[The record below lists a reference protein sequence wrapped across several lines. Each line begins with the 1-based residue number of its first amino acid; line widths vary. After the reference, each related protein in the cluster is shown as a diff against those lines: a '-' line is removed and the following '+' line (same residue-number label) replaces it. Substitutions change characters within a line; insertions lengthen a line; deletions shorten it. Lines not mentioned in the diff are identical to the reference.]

1 MPFMRP
7 TNKKRRTM
15 KKLIV
20 TTVLFLLILSVTEV
34 SGQVSFGVKGSFDMF
49 NMTVKDSDGDK
60 SETGLVPRFDAGVFA
75 EYTLADEFFIR
86 PELLFATKGMKL
98 KESSHEPV
106 FNVSYLQL
114 PVLFLYKGTLS
125 TGKVL
130 LGFGPYL
137 AMGIGGKYRYD
148 DSEVDVKFKNNVTGS
163 TVSVLYFKPFDFGA
177 QLMAG
182 YELAGGLS
190 IALNTSMGL
199 TNITPKYNGEKPE
212 SSIANVGFGL
222 TLGYLFGKN

>member
-1 MPFMRP
+1 
-7 TNKKRRTM
+7 M

-20 TTVLFLLILSVTEV
+20 TTLLCLLIFSVTEV

-75 EYTLADEFFIR
+75 EFALADEFFIR
-86 PELLFATKGMKL
+86 PELLYTAKGMKL
-98 KESSHEPV
+98 KESPHEPV
-106 FNVSYLQL
+106 YNVSYLQV
-114 PVLFLYKGTLS
+114 PVLFLYKGALS

-130 LGFGPYL
+130 LGFGPYF
-137 AMGIGGKYRYD
+137 AMGIGGKYKYNNT
-148 DSEVDVKFKNNVTGS
+148 EVDVKFKNNVTGS
-163 TVSVLYFKPFDFGA
+163 SVSFSYLKPFDVGG

-199 TNITPKYNGEKPE
+199 TNITPKYNGEKPG
-212 SSIANVGFGL
+212 SSISNVGFGL
-222 TLGYLFGKN
+222 TLGYLLGKN